1 MAVIKTSPNF
11 AILEDHPLVLAG
23 IQQQLADDFADS
35 HLVYAGHSVK
45 DAISENQLRKIDC
58 AIVDLD
64 LGDGELP
71 VNVISQLTSA
81 QIPCLVVSVLA
92 KPAIVQSVMSAGAL
106 GFVSKNSATHVLSR
120 AIKAVLAG
128 ETFTSPELAG
138 ALASPDSK
146 LVKLSDR
153 EKSALTLY
161 ASGLTLDQVAER
173 MNVASS
179 TVKEYLDRVRDK
191 YTAVGIYARTKTQ
204 LYKQAREEGLLP

>member
-1 MAVIKTSPNF
+1 MIKTQPNF

-23 IQQQLADDFADS
+23 IQQQLADDFADA
-35 HLVYAGHSVK
+35 HLIYAGSNVSDAITKHSVR
-45 DAISENQLRKIDC
+45 QIDC

-64 LGDGELP
+64 LGDGQLP
-71 VNVISQLTSA
+71 VNVISQLVSA
-81 QIPCLVVSVLA
+81 EIPCLVVSVLA

-106 GFVSKNSATHVLSR
+106 GFVSKNSPTYVLTR

-138 ALASPDSK
+138 ALASPNSQ
-146 LVKLSDR
+146 LVKLSER

-161 ASGLTLDQVAER
+161 ASGLTLDQVAEK
-173 MNVASS
+173 MNVAAS

-204 LYKQAREEGLLP
+204 LYQQAREEGLLL

>member
-1 MAVIKTSPNF
+1 MIKTHPNF

-23 IQQQLADDFADS
+23 IQQQLADDFADA
-35 HLVYAGHSVK
+35 HLVYSGSNVS
-45 DAISENQLRKIDC
+45 DAITKNLDRKIDC

-64 LGDGELP
+64 LGDGQLP
-71 VNVISQLTSA
+71 VNVISQLVTA
-81 QIPCLVVSVLA
+81 EIPCLVVSVLA

-106 GFVSKNSATHVLSR
+106 GFVSKNSPTYILTR

-138 ALASPDSK
+138 ALASPNSQ
-146 LVKLSDR
+146 LVKLSER

-161 ASGLTLDQVAER
+161 ASGLTLDQVAEK
-173 MNVASS
+173 MNVAAS

-204 LYKQAREEGLLP
+204 LYQQAREEGLLP